1 MWSKISSALKP
12 REGNDIDPDHS
23 DTQSTR
29 HPTPDPF
36 RANATTYYSHQA
48 PPTPPP
54 GVHSRTASREEDLI
68 WSLRTQLELQ
78 RELCAQFEI
87 DLGARDELVEALTVR
102 LDAAEKENDKRKS
115 VVRSWK
121 KKAADLERMCRHL
134 EEEVDNS
141 RQESMERSIMDEAS
155 GEALRQLHRQISQ
168 LEREKNDIEA
178 VRNSLVQT
186 VDNAEAE
193 IIRLR
198 DKLGNTDEAGG
209 EAVRQLHHQISQLE
223 REKSDVE
230 GERNTLAHAV
240 EKADAEI
247 MNLRGELNATDEASV
262 EALRHLH
269 FQISQLEHEKTE
281 LQVERDALA
290 QAREKADVK
299 ALELREELDTA
310 DEMNREALRRLHDQ
324 ISQLEREKSDI
335 DTECISFAQ
344 AKEKANS
351 EVVRLK
357 EELDASNEANREALC
372 RLHDQISQLGRGKSE
387 VETERN
393 GLVLAMEKSG
403 TDILKL
409 TEELRVT
416 NEANREAQHRL
427 HDRVSQL
434 ERAKGDVETERDDLS
449 SEIVRLRVHIQQ
461 LQKDSAVMEVTIVQL
476 NKQLDQDKEDIN
488 GLNIALE
495 SKQQELE
502 LVRINPSRLRVSQ
515 VHLFP
520 FVVSGKAQARS
531 TGYCSSDFWSNE
543 RTPIY
548 CWKTSRKCG
557 TTFDNLANFR
567 RWYPNF
573 VTRSPESSLRVRE
586 GCEY

>member
-1 MWSKISSALKP
+1 LFVHWQVLKLNAQAQAQGSTTPMWSKISSALKP

-23 DTQSTR
+23 DAQSTAR
-29 HPTPDPF
+29 HPPPDPF

-68 WSLRTQLELQ
+68 WSLRTQLALQ
-78 RELCAQFEI
+78 QELCAQFEI
-87 DLGARDELVEALTVR
+87 DLGARDELVEALTIR
-102 LDAAEKENDKRKS
+102 LEASEKENDKRKS

-186 VDNAEAE
+186 ADNAEAE
-193 IIRLR
+193 MIRLR
-198 DKLGNTDEAGG
+198 DKLGNTDEASG
-209 EAVRQLHHQISQLE
+209 EAVRQLHHQISRLE

-230 GERNTLAHAV
+230 GERNTLVHAV

-247 MNLRGELNATDEASV
+247 TNLRGELSATDEASV

-269 FQISQLEHEKTE
+269 SQISQLEQDKTE
-281 LQVERDALA
+281 LQVEHDALA
-290 QAREKADVK
+290 QAREKADVE
-299 ALELREELDTA
+299 ALKLREELDTA
-310 DEMNREALRRLHDQ
+310 DETNREALRRLHDQ

-335 DTECISFAQ
+335 DTECNSFAQ
-344 AKEKANS
+344 AKEKADS
-351 EVVRLK
+351 EVVGLK
-357 EELDASNEANREALC
+357 EELDASNKANREALC
-372 RLHDQISQLGRGKSE
+372 RLHDQISQLERETGE
-387 VETERN
+387 VEVERN
-393 GLVLAMEKSG
+393 GLVEAMEKSG
-403 TDILKL
+403 ADVLRL
-409 TEELRVT
+409 TEELSIT

-427 HDRVSQL
+427 HDQVSQL
-434 ERAKGDVETERDDLS
+434 ERAKGDAETERDDFS

-502 LVRINPSRLRVSQ
+502 LVCINPSRSRV
-515 VHLFP
+515 
-520 FVVSGKAQARS
+520 
-531 TGYCSSDFWSNE
+531 
-543 RTPIY
+543 
-548 CWKTSRKCG
+548 
-557 TTFDNLANFR
+557 
-567 RWYPNF
+567 
-573 VTRSPESSLRVRE
+573 
-586 GCEY
+586 